1 MLIRFLAQLAVAA
14 AGLATLV
21 AIMIVAGGNYCWSAF
36 AFTMMA
42 SGISAGTLVL
52 GVIPSWLRYS
62 ETRQADD
69 RTTFQMTGY
78 SFLVLVAEAVAL
90 QILPQRGE

>member
-1 MLIRFLAQLAVAA
+1 VFLRILARLAVVVTSI
-14 AGLATLV
+14 GSLFWVLVLAD
-21 AIMIVAGGNYCWSAF
+21 GNYCWSAF

-42 SGISAGTLVL
+42 CGVSAGILFL
-52 GVIPSWLRYS
+52 GVVPTWLRYS
-62 ETRQADD
+62 KTKQLDD
-69 RTTFQMTGY
+69 KTNLRLAWY